1 MREDSRIM
9 LVEDLKDFRRL
20 LAAQLRTR
28 HLEVIEFEDGLQA
41 QNFLIEERPGVI
53 LLDMNMPQLDGIEL
67 LKWLRAEG
75 NQATVIMISGSEDEL
90 DRVLCLE
97 LGADDFLVKP
107 FSAREL
113 LARIRAVQRRR
124 QAGIAPHKAA
134 KPMTPIS
141 DGDGDGNASPQA
153 GSSGAAHSGGAA
165 HPGGA
170 PYPGGAAHPGG
181 GTGSAGTARALRAG
195 KLMLDP
201 DRHRV
206 ERDGQ
211 VLDLTAIEFR
221 LLQCFMSQPQRV
233 FSRSQLLD
241 AAWGRDYVGYEQA
254 VNNHILRLRR
264 KLGDSVDAP
273 RHIQTVKGVGYR
285 FEP

>member
-1 MREDSRIM
+1 MQEDSRIM
-9 LVEDLKDFRRL
+9 LVEDLRDFRRL
-20 LAAQLRTR
+20 LAAQLRAR
-28 HLEVIEFEDGLQA
+28 HLDIIEFEDGLQA
-41 QNFLIEERPGVI
+41 QSFLINESPGVV
-53 LLDMNMPQLDGIEL
+53 LLDMNLPQLDGVEL
-67 LKWLRAEG
+67 LKWMRARG

-124 QAGIAPHKAA
+124 QAGIL
-134 KPMTPIS
+134 PM
-141 DGDGDGNASPQA
+141 ASSSKESSLS
-153 GSSGAAHSGGAA
+153 GSERSKLDNESP
-165 HPGGA
+165 PGQ
-170 PYPGGAAHPGG
+170 
-181 GTGSAGTARALRAG
+181 LRAG
-195 KLMLDP
+195 RLLLDP

-206 ERDGQ
+206 ERDGE
-211 VLDLTAIEFR
+211 VLELTAIEFR
-221 LLQCFMSQPQRV
+221 LLLCFMRQPQRV

-264 KLGDSVDAP
+264 KIGDSVDLP

>member
-1 MREDSRIM
+1 M

-141 DGDGDGNASPQA
+141 DGDGDGDGNASPQG
-153 GSSGAAHSGGAA
+153 GSSGPEGAWRRGSSWRRNWFGRHGPRLA
-165 HPGGA
+165 RRQTDARPRSTPG
-170 PYPGGAAHPGG
+170 
-181 GTGSAGTARALRAG
+181 
-195 KLMLDP
+195 
-201 DRHRV
+201 
-206 ERDGQ
+206 
-211 VLDLTAIEFR
+211 
-221 LLQCFMSQPQRV
+221 
-233 FSRSQLLD
+233 
-241 AAWGRDYVGYEQA
+241 
-254 VNNHILRLRR
+254 
-264 KLGDSVDAP
+264 
-273 RHIQTVKGVGYR
+273 
-285 FEP
+285 

>member
-1 MREDSRIM
+1 MLAMNEDNRII
-9 LVEDLKDFRRL
+9 LVEDLRDFRQL
-20 LAAQLRTR
+20 LAAQLRAR

-41 QNFLIEERPGVI
+41 KEFLRREKPGVV
-53 LLDMNMPQLDGIEL
+53 LLDMNLPQLDGVEL
-67 LKWLRAEG
+67 LKWMRHEG
-75 NQATVIMISGSEDEL
+75 NPATVIMISGSEEEF

-124 QAGIAPHKAA
+124 QVITPPKTAHEPPVADA
-134 KPMTPIS
+134 K
-141 DGDGDGNASPQA
+141 QA
-153 GSSGAAHSGGAA
+153 ESES
-165 HPGGA
+165 
-170 PYPGGAAHPGG
+170 
-181 GTGSAGTARALRAG
+181 TNLRAG
-195 KLMLDP
+195 QLLLDP
-201 DRHRV
+201 DRHRL

-211 VLDLTAIEFR
+211 VIELTAIEFR
-221 LLQCFMSQPQRV
+221 LLLCFMSHPQRV
-233 FSRSQLLD
+233 FSRAQLLD

-264 KLGDSVDAP
+264 KIGDSVESP

>member
-1 MREDSRIM
+1 MAMTEDHRIM
-9 LVEDLKDFRRL
+9 LVEDLKDFRQL

-41 QNFLIEERPGVI
+41 RDFLLRESPGVV
-53 LLDMNMPQLDGIEL
+53 LLDMNLPRLDGVEL
-67 LKWLRAEG
+67 LKWMRKQG
-75 NQATVIMISGSEDEL
+75 NAATVIMISGSEEEF

-124 QAGIAPHKAA
+124 QVAPLSSSLRENH
-134 KPMTPIS
+134 
-141 DGDGDGNASPQA
+141 PQPA
-153 GSSGAAHSGGAA
+153 EPAD
-165 HPGGA
+165 PGEK
-170 PYPGGAAHPGG
+170 
-181 GTGSAGTARALRAG
+181 RLRAG
-195 KLMLDP
+195 RLVLDP
-201 DRHRV
+201 ERHRL
-206 ERDGQ
+206 ECDGQ
-211 VLDLTAIEFR
+211 VIELTAIEFR
-221 LLQCFMSQPQRV
+221 LLHCFMSHPQRV
-233 FSRSQLLD
+233 FSRGQLLD

-264 KLGDSVDAP
+264 KIGDSVQSP
-273 RHIQTVKGVGYR
+273 RHIQTVKGIGYR

>member
-1 MREDSRIM
+1 MQEDNRIM

-20 LAAQLRTR
+20 LAAQLRSR
-28 HLEVIEFEDGLQA
+28 HLEVIEFENGLQA
-41 QNFLIEERPGVI
+41 RNFLLEERPGVI
-53 LLDMNMPQLDGIEL
+53 LLDMNLPQLDGIEL
-67 LKWLRAEG
+67 LKWLRAEH

-124 QAGIAPHKAA
+124 QAGVMPNTAG
-134 KPMTPIS
+134 KPVCVDSEHDQSVSAQGIGPGS
-141 DGDGDGNASPQA
+141 GSPVAQG
-153 GSSGAAHSGGAA
+153 GS
-165 HPGGA
+165 
-170 PYPGGAAHPGG
+170 
-181 GTGSAGTARALRAG
+181 TNALRAG
-195 KLMLDP
+195 NLMLDP

-206 ERDGQ
+206 ERNGH
-211 VLDLTAIEFR
+211 VLELTAIEFR
-221 LLQCFMSQPQRV
+221 LLHCFMRQPQRV
-233 FSRSQLLD
+233 LSRSQLLD

-264 KLGDSVDAP
+264 KIGDAVDSP